1 MLKGSPRQI
10 SLSRENAGPP
20 APAQHKPSPDIQP
33 DVPVPEHPAQ
43 ARPCRRLGRAEVW
56 SVCRVAS
63 GVDETVFSRAR
74 YGRDSLGLDHREIG
88 GGEPSFPLVRELWPV
103 LDGAEDTAA
112 DHAAAFLD
120 SVEPLAGVVDR
131 QGDLASSP
139 CPVLGKRGV
148 VG

>member
-1 MLKGSPRQI
+1 M
-10 SLSRENAGPP
+10 
-20 APAQHKPSPDIQP
+20 
-33 DVPVPEHPAQ
+33 
-43 ARPCRRLGRAEVW
+43 
-56 SVCRVAS
+56 CRVAS

-74 YGRDSLGLDHREIG
+74 YGRDSLGRDHREIR

-120 SVEPLAGVVDR
+120 LVEPQAGVVDR